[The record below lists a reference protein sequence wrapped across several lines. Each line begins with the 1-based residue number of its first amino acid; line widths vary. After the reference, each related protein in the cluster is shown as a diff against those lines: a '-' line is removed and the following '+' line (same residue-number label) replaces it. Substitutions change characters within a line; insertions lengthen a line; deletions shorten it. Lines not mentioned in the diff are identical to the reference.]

1 TLPISRRPHGGVIQ
15 IGNKLIKTSGGS
27 LMIYRGKKM
36 KNGEEEEI
44 FGNSH
49 IRYLLHITDSM
60 KVKSEDTPFFL
71 AISDRRLAIIRLGD
85 DTCGAQFEFND
96 EIVDHGAIT
105 VVCMGEVE
113 KKKKKLFRVSLNI
126 LLAFRCGFIKR
137 IQFIVDYDEG
147 KKGEKEHSAKVIDKL
162 RQNDGDRMKFCAQ
175 LNELT
180 FFGIFDDTVVLSD
193 GVVKR
198 AGEVSSLKKRR
209 VTAMGEELWKG
220 KVLMATE
227 NGSIRVVKVEGEQ
240 KATKK
245 LNELSLLSN
254 GQCVPPY

>member
-1 TLPISRRPHGGVIQ
+1 PFSLQPHGGVIQ
-15 IGNKLIKTSGGS
+15 TGSSKLIKTSGGS

-96 EIVDHGAIT
+96 EIVDPGAIT
-105 VVCMGEVE
+105 VVSMGEVE
-113 KKKKKLFRVSLNI
+113 QQKKKLFRVI
-126 LLAFRCGFIKR
+126 LKIPLAFRCGFIKR
-137 IQFIVDYDEG
+137 IQFTVDYDERE
-147 KKGEKEHSAKVIDKL
+147 KGEKEHSAKVIDKL
-162 RQNDGDRMKFCAQ
+162 RQNDGDRKSVLFSASY
-175 LNELT
+175 LT
-180 FFGIFDDTVVLSD
+180 FNPSSLNSVVLSD

-209 VTAMGEELWKG
+209 VTAVGEELWKG

-227 NGSIRVVKVEGEQ
+227 NGSIRVVKVEGEK
-240 KATKK
+240 KARKK
-245 LNELSLLSN
+245 LNELSLLSI